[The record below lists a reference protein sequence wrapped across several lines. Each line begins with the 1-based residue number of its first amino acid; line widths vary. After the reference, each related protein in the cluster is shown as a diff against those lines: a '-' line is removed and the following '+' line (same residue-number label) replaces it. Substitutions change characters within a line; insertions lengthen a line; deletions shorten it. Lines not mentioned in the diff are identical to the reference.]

1 MFINR
6 FRVYIISIG
15 RNQGILDME
24 NTELLQLYKKSLFYE
39 KYKNSY
45 VSDKILKE
53 VFDITLTTH
62 RLYGLKTYAQVH
74 CFNVKVMTD
83 LLKLFVEDMNI
94 RDAEM
99 IWEMLYAFYVDP
111 DECAIWTIG
120 GVICS
125 ADGLL
130 SIRRIYRKY
139 GMSAE
144 TVHEYEIY
152 RQVPIFFFPKE
163 KNGVNITRASV
174 FGDRIDCTL
183 YDLKRRFEGKK
194 CKLEKVY
201 NMPKTSI
208 WLSEIG
214 SFENLANLYGIKG
227 IFVNDDYE
235 VYDLEKGDRNILT
248 TYSDTYTWDWS
259 DSYYDNLKKKI
270 DEFMNMR
277 MGENNI

>member
-1 MFINR
+1 
-6 FRVYIISIG
+6 
-15 RNQGILDME
+15 
-24 NTELLQLYKKSLFYE
+24 
-39 KYKNSY
+39 
-45 VSDKILKE
+45 
-53 VFDITLTTH
+53 
-62 RLYGLKTYAQVH
+62 
-74 CFNVKVMTD
+74 
-83 LLKLFVEDMNI
+83 
-94 RDAEM
+94 
-99 IWEMLYAFYVDP
+99 MLHAFYVDP

-125 ADGLL
+125 VDGLL

-163 KNGVNITRASV
+163 KNGVNMTRASV

-183 YDLKRRFEGKK
+183 YDLKRRFEGKE

-214 SFENLANLYGIKG
+214 SFENLVNLYGIKG